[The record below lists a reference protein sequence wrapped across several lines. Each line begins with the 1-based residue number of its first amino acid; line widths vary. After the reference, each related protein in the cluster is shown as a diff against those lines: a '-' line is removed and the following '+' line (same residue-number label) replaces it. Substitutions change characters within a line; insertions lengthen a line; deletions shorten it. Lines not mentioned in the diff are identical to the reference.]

1 MNEIEL
7 LKEEKTEIQSRT
19 TETMSSLLRDLTDMG
34 IAVNPDVQTG
44 ETIQQSKSKQDL
56 DAEFTAAR
64 LLISKMKGEVLGVID
79 KAKEAETNLTDQHKI
94 IEQKEKEILEF
105 RNKFTAHQEMARQLQ
120 EDMRETDNKKR
131 VLEDQLDQMN
141 AELGSLKQQEQKAQ
155 ALAESESESVAKYRE
170 SVEQQLESNRE
181 FHSRQM
187 TRLRGEIEQ
196 KQKQIDTLRERN
208 TEISS
213 ETDRLKVEH
222 NALLTTVTDKEE
234 KLSILSKKVERSDQ
248 AKNDLRGLEET
259 VGRELQTLHS
269 LRRMFVND
277 LRARVRRAQG
287 DSETDVVE
295 GSSAQKHRIGFL
307 ESNLN
312 QLTTVHKQ
320 LVRDNA
326 DLRCELPKLEKRLRC
341 TADRVRNLESALR
354 DAREGAMKDKKKY
367 QGEVERIKEA
377 VRARNIARR
386 AQQANIARP
395 VRRPGDPSNPAM
407 TLGGTGIRRAP
418 VAVPRKDGAEPDGGI
433 RKWAAS
439 QK

>member
-1 MNEIEL
+1 M
-7 LKEEKTEIQSRT
+7 R
-19 TETMSSLLRDLTDMG
+19 
-34 IAVNPDVQTG
+34 
-44 ETIQQSKSKQDL
+44 
-56 DAEFTAAR
+56 DAE
-64 LLISKMKGEVLGVID
+64 S
-79 KAKEAETNLTDQHKI
+79 
-94 IEQKEKEILEF
+94 
-105 RNKFTAHQEMARQLQ
+105 
-120 EDMRETDNKKR
+120 KKR
-131 VLEDQLDQMN
+131 SLEEQLDHMN
-141 AELGSLKQQEQKAQ
+141 AELSSLKQQEQKAQ
-155 ALAESESESVAKYRE
+155 ALAESESETVAKYE
-170 SVEQQLESNRE
+170 SQLESQLESNRE
-181 FHSRQM
+181 FHSRQIN
-187 TRLRGEIEQ
+187 RLRGEIDQ
-196 KQKQIDTLRERN
+196 KQKQIDNLREKN

-213 ETDRLKVEH
+213 ETDRLKCEYS
-222 NALLTTVTDKEE
+222 ALQTSVQEKEE
-234 KLSILSKKVERSDQ
+234 KLTTLSKKVERSDQ

-354 DAREGAMKDKKKY
+354 EAREGAMKDKKKY

-395 VRRPGDPSNPAM
+395 VRRPGDPSSNPGL
-407 TLGGTGIRRAP
+407 TLGGSGIRRP
-418 VAVPRKDGAEPDGGI
+418 VVRPDSTTSREPAGGI
-433 RKWAAS
+433 RQWPAS
-439 QK
+439 QQR